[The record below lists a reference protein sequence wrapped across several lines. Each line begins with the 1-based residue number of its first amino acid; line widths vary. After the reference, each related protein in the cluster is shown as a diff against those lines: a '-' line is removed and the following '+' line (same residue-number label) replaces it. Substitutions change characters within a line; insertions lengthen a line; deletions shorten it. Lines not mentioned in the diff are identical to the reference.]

1 MHTIVYTGVRVV
13 GVAEGEDRFPLP
25 QRQWL
30 NPPSPSS
37 SSLATLSYTFTLAP
51 YTFKKGFSSSNRSID
66 THPSFF
72 LFIPEM
78 RIWSRRPLIIS

>member
-1 MHTIVYTGVRVV
+1 MHTIVYRGARVV

-30 NPPSPSS
+30 NPPSSP
-37 SSLATLSYTFTLAP
+37 AALSYTFTLAP
-51 YTFKKGFSSSNRSID
+51 AYTFKKGFSSSNRSID